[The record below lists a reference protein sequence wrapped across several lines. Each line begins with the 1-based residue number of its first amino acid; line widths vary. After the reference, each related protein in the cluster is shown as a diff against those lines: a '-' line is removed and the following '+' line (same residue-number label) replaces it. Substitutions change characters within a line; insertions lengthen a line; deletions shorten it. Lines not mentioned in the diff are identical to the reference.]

1 MEKNIFVDFLN
12 MVKKITDEALNKCE
26 NEAVEEEVV
35 ACDNIQVTAEDI
47 CEDSIATTKGNEEKC
62 EQVVEEVVEGNKE
75 EAPVLEAADET
86 AENPETLKNV
96 EAPEEKSDE
105 ERLFETAEQLCAIA
119 EQIYKR
125 SEPMTEKQAKCVAKV
140 LAKQAQKI
148 AKICVK
154 KEK

>member
-1 MEKNIFVDFLN
+1 MEKNILIDFFN
-12 MVKKITDEALNKCE
+12 MFKKITDEALEKCE
-26 NEAVEEEVV
+26 NETTDDEVV
-35 ACDNIQVTAEDI
+35 ACDNIQVAAEDI
-47 CEDSIATTKGNEEKC
+47 CEDSIATTKGNEEK
-62 EQVVEEVVEGNKE
+62 ETFEEVEAQEGE

-125 SEPMTEKQAKCVAKV
+125 SESMTEKQAKCVAKV

>member
-1 MEKNIFVDFLN
+1 MEKNILIDFFN
-12 MVKKITDEALNKCE
+12 MFKKITDEALEKCE
-26 NEAVEEEVV
+26 NETEEVV
-35 ACDNIQVTAEDI
+35 ACDNIQVAAEDV

-62 EQVVEEVVEGNKE
+62 EQVVEEVESNKE
-75 EAPVLEAADET
+75 ETPVLEAADET

-125 SEPMTEKQAKCVAKV
+125 SESMTEKQAKCVAKV